1 MEERN
6 SQKIL
11 EKLVKDLIK
20 KTEKTMK
27 ISRDEVEEYGD
38 YVDVELLEKELTKNG
53 ISIVDEKIDDEDF
66 KIDKTNLSFHDDE
79 DEPDESLLSSL
90 QQEIE
95 EDSFIFDITNTKT
108 ESKTNDLTAL
118 YYKDI
123 TKYSLLKEDE
133 EKKLAK
139 EIRDATNTENYINEV
154 GIESIS
160 ENDLKEMQKIIER
173 GKKAKEELINANYRL
188 VVSIAKKYDKGQMP
202 FLDLC
207 SEGNLGLVRA
217 AEKFD
222 YEKQYKFSTYATW
235 WIRQAITRAI
245 ADQGKTIRIPVHMNE
260 TINRINKAA
269 RNLTQELGREPTDKE
284 IADRLDMTVEKVVN
298 VKMINRDPISLE
310 TPVGE
315 EEDTPL
321 GEFISDPNVVTPD
334 DYTNIEMLEKKLDEA
349 LSSLTD
355 REEKVLRMRYG
366 LFDGRTHTLEEVGKE
381 FNVTRER
388 IRQIE
393 NKALKKL
400 KRPQKRDK
408 LKEAY
413 DLIRKNQ

>member
-334 DYTNIEMLEKKLDEA
+334 DYTNIEMLEQKLDEA

>member
-11 EKLVKDLIK
+11 EKLVKELIK

-27 ISRDEVEEYGD
+27 ISRDEVDECGD
-38 YVDVELLEKELTKNG
+38 YVDVELLEKELVKNG
-53 ISIVDEKIDDEDF
+53 ILIVDELIDDEEEF
-66 KIDKTNLSFHDDE
+66 KIDKTQLSLHEE

-95 EDSFIFDITNTKT
+95 EDTFIFDITSTKT
-108 ESKTNDLTAL
+108 ETKTNDLTAL

-123 TKYSLLKEDE
+123 TKYPLLKEDE

-139 EIRDATNTENYINEV
+139 EIRDATNTENYIKEV
-154 GIESIS
+154 GVDSIS
-160 ENDLKEMQKIIER
+160 QNDLAEMQKIIEK
-173 GKKAKEELINANYRL
+173 GKKAKEDLINANYRL

-260 TINRINKAA
+260 TINRINKVT

-284 IADRLDMTVEKVVN
+284 IADKLDMTVEKVVN

-334 DYTNIEMLEKKLDEA
+334 DYTNIEMLEQKLDEA